1 MGVVETG
8 GNESWVLDLDFH
20 VFENEVQIIMDS
32 IWVGISAGID
42 SHLSSLSD
50 IAACLA
56 LKERKQEDG
65 GRWTV
70 DYGVWSVVCE
80 EEQRIWAFGIL
91 DTAKL
96 TTRSTVICIR
106 LT

>member
-1 MGVVETG
+1 MYCVNFFVVVICDEIISKKIHFFFCQPEEEEVFAFVVGVVETG

-42 SHLSSLSD
+42 SHLSLLSD

-65 GRWTV
+65 GR
-70 DYGVWSVVCE
+70 
-80 EEQRIWAFGIL
+80 
-91 DTAKL
+91 
-96 TTRSTVICIR
+96 
-106 LT
+106 